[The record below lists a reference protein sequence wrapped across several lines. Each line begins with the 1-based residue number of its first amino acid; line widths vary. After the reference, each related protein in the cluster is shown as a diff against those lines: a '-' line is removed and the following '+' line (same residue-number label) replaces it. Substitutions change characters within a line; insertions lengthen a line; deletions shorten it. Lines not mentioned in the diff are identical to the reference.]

1 MKKRPLRYKGV
12 PQPGWMSDLLGALF
26 AFMLGAAVFT
36 WLLDELRRLA
46 MRVLP

>member
-1 MKKRPLRYKGV
+1 MRKRPLRYKGASV
-12 PQPGWMSDLLGALF
+12 PGWMSDLLGALF
-26 AFMLGAAVFT
+26 AFILGAAVVT